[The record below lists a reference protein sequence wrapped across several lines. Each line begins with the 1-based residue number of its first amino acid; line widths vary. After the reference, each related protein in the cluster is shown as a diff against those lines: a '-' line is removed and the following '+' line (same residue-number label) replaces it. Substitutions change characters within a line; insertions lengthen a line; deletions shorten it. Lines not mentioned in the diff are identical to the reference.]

1 MQRVS
6 RKDLYFPVV
15 IVLLRVSRRFPVRL
29 RHAIVWVITLA
40 ASRVSFH
47 KRRLA
52 LEGLDRAFGGQL
64 APAQKEKLATGVF
77 DHFWRESFWLAP
89 SNAEMKLIAK
99 IPLRGEEHLRS
110 ALSLGKGVILL
121 ENNQFGS
128 RNLARRVLHA
138 RGYAIHQVHA
148 FDHAGSGF
156 DVGSDRSGWASVRLR
171 EFCTACEMEFLAEI
185 IRLSKSGSLAFTRE
199 LVDRLKRNCIVCI
212 AGGGQLSQ
220 RLISL
225 PFFGIEQT
233 FSTGIVSLARTTGA
247 PMLPLFCIDKGATDI
262 EVIIEPPI
270 DVDSAP
276 TREAS
281 VIEGVRRSVLL
292 LEQYCR
298 KYPEQFF
305 GWGTLA
311 RDAPATDT
319 KQLGRK

>member
-1 MQRVS
+1 MYRVN
-6 RKDLYFPVV
+6 RKDLYFPAV
-15 IVLLRVSRRFPVRL
+15 IALLRVSRQFPIPL
-29 RHAIVWVITLA
+29 RRAMVWAIALA

-64 APAQKEKLATGVF
+64 ASAQKDKLATGVF
-77 DHFWRESFWLAP
+77 YHFWRESFWLTP
-89 SNAEMKLIAK
+89 SNAEMKMIAK
-99 IPLRGEEHLRS
+99 IPLRGEAHLRS

-171 EFCTACEMEFLAEI
+171 EFCAACEMEFLAEI
-185 IRLSKSGSLAFTRE
+185 IRLPTSGSLAFTRE

-220 RLISL
+220 RLITL
-225 PFFGIEQT
+225 PFFGIERT
-233 FSTGIVSLARTTGA
+233 FSTGIVSLGRTAGA
-247 PMLPLFCIDKGATDI
+247 PILPLFCIDQTDADI

-270 DVDSAP
+270 DVESAP
-276 TREAS
+276 TREANL
-281 VIEGVRRSVLL
+281 IEGVRQSVVV
-292 LEQYCR
+292 LEQYVR
-298 KYPEQFF
+298 KYPEQFY
-305 GWGTLA
+305 GWSELV
-311 RDAPATDT
+311 RNAPA
-319 KQLGRK
+319 